1 MSDAL
6 DVGSTAATA
15 DKGMYRQLL
24 EEKIAEARLQI
35 ERLTADIHEATL
47 AAHDIPADDEHDPE
61 GSTLTLERAREVA
74 LLDGT
79 EKSLAELLEAED
91 RLERGTYGTCENCGR
106 EIPRE
111 RLEVRPEARFC
122 VQCASARRR

>member
-79 EKSLAELLEAED
+79 EKLLAELLEAED
-91 RLERGTYGTCENCGR
+91 RLEKGTYGTCENCGS
-106 EIPRE
+106 EI
-111 RLEVRPEARFC
+111 PEARLEAKPAARLC
-122 VQCASARRR
+122 INCASARR

>member
-47 AAHDIPADDEHDPE
+47 AAHDIPADDEHDS
-61 GSTLTLERAREVA
+61 GRQLEVERRIRPV
-74 LLDGT
+74 
-79 EKSLAELLEAED
+79 LAERYVIAD
-91 RLERGTYGTCENCGR
+91 Q
-106 EIPRE
+106 P
-111 RLEVRPEARFC
+111 
-122 VQCASARRR
+122 ARRIGMIRYT